1 MADDDDDAATL
12 LQRLLEDLLIYTPNS
27 LLEPSKSLPSTQDLA
42 AINSASAS
50 RALQTLRLYIRP
62 RNEVLR
68 IRRAVTAAFE
78 NEELGSGNV
87 YTQHALLKRELEEL
101 RNEKSLLEEELRT
114 TRGNSARGKGIQN
127 ILVGEMILQK
137 SRKQLQML
145 RIYKQ
150 HLKILLGKE
159 DKVKRPS
166 YPPHLLTLCD
176 CSPAHKLYPRFSPPP
191 SPLDETLKSSPKQTS
206 TPNAP
211 LSSTPSNPAPQNK
224 SSNPSPFNPP
234 SQPNPSKDTL
244 PQHQPV
250 RQTPQPPNSKC
261 KLPFSL

>member
-12 LQRLLEDLLIYTPNS
+12 LQRLLEDLSIYTPNS
-27 LLEPSKSLPSTQDLA
+27 LLEPSKSLPSTQDLTA
-42 AINSASAS
+42 VNSASAL
-50 RALQTLRLYIRP
+50 RALQILRLYIRP

-78 NEELGSGNV
+78 NEEVGSGNV
-87 YTQHALLKRELEEL
+87 YARHSLLKRELEEL
-101 RNEKSLLEEELRT
+101 RNEKSVLEEELRT
-114 TRGNSARGKGIQN
+114 IRGNSSRGKGIQN

-159 DKVKRPS
+159 EKVDNQTTLVSPF
-166 YPPHLLTLCD
+166 LLTLCN

-206 TPNAP
+206 TQNAP
-211 LSSTPSNPAPQNK
+211 LSSAPSNPAPPNK
-224 SSNPSPFNPP
+224 SFNPSPFNPP
-234 SQPNPSKDTL
+234 SQPNPSKNTL

-250 RQTPQPPNSKC
+250 PQT
-261 KLPFSL
+261 